1 VSTLLCPMLTA
12 LKPVDEA
19 GQPVNRECIY
29 EQCRFFN
36 TEKRD
41 CTLMMASRAMLR
53 MSDEA
58 ARKPDASAPA
68 AADFDRSLATMGKD
82 LLSSSLEVQGVVRES
97 GLALLEK
104 IGGLDARSAAI
115 EGRIGGLETRFDSI
129 DATLTRRLE
138 EMEQRIGGLL
148 HDRLNETANR
158 LGGGIVERFGEALN
172 ERIGQLERSV
182 GQEIAS
188 VRTHLE
194 EKLRAAAARYEE
206 QSRAIA
212 DNGTIFAQV
221 AAGVSSLSDMQQ
233 RVAEKLLEEIS
244 LVTATAHKV
253 EQLVGGLDQKVAR
266 SVEEYH
272 QLNQLVTLIKG
283 ETERT
288 FAALRGLHEGNRAV
302 IQTVETQLQR
312 DQADL
317 KRRQRDEAQSCNNR
331 GVIAYYRG
339 ALEAASEG
347 FRQAIHLQPDF
358 AEAHNNLGLV
368 LSKTGQDKAAVE
380 AFQQALKLDPKMGE
394 AYNNLGFLYDAASQF
409 DRAVEMF
416 GQAVQSSAD
425 TSVAYT
431 NLGNTFYKMKRPE
444 KAVEAWRR
452 ALELDPMNENA
463 RRGLRMFQQDPS
475 HN

>member
-29 EQCRFFN
+29 EQCRFFH

-53 MSDEA
+53 LSDEA
-58 ARKPDASAPA
+58 ARKPDPAAPA
-68 AADFDRSLATMGKD
+68 AADFDRSLATMSKD

-104 IGGLDARSAAI
+104 IGGLDARSQAI
-115 EGRIGGLETRFDSI
+115 EGKVGSLEARFDSI
-129 DATLTRRLE
+129 DATLSRRLE
-138 EMEQRIGGLL
+138 ELEQHFGGLL

-158 LGGGIVERFGEALN
+158 LGGGIVERFGEALA
-172 ERIGQLERSV
+172 ERLGQVERSV
-182 GQEIAS
+182 AKEIAA

-212 DNGTIFAQV
+212 DNGTIFAEV
-221 AAGVSSLSDMQQ
+221 AAGVSSVSEMQQ
-233 RVAEKLLEEIS
+233 RIAEKLLEEIS
-244 LVTATAHKV
+244 LVTANAHKV
-253 EQLVGGLDQKVAR
+253 EQVVNGLDQKVGR

-283 ETERT
+283 ESERT

-312 DQADL
+312 DQVDL
-317 KRRQRDEAQSCNNR
+317 RRRQREEAQSCNNR

-339 ALEAASEG
+339 ALEAACDG
-347 FRQAIHLQPDF
+347 FKQAIRLQPDF

-368 LSKTGQDKAAVE
+368 LSKMGQEKAAVE
-380 AFQQALKLDPKMGE
+380 SFQEALRLDPKMGE

-409 DRAVEMF
+409 ERAVEMF

-444 KAVEAWRR
+444 KAVEAWRH

-475 HN
+475 QN